1 MNGLF
6 GSMNIG
12 DRQYG
17 GSSMGLANDLNIF
30 EKLHEKDILFCSYR
44 GSFIVIIKSYQV
56 DLFVNVILEMPSGI
70 RIEH

>member
-17 GSSMGLANDLNIF
+17 GSSMGLTNDLIIS
-30 EKLHEKDILFCSYR
+30 EKLHEKDILFLQLYVYELGLAS
-44 GSFIVIIKSYQV
+44 
-56 DLFVNVILEMPSGI
+56 LLLES
-70 RIEH
+70 HFKLTFL